1 MCMSVNNFKLIHFFL
16 SLCVCIHTHTHTH
29 THTYLGFPGGLVVK
43 NPPAN
48 AGDSGDMGWED
59 SLEEEM
65 ATYSSIFAWKVP

>member
-1 MCMSVNNFKLIHFFL
+1 MCI
-16 SLCVCIHTHTHTH
+16 HTH

-65 ATYSSIFAWKVP
+65 ATHSGIFAWKVT